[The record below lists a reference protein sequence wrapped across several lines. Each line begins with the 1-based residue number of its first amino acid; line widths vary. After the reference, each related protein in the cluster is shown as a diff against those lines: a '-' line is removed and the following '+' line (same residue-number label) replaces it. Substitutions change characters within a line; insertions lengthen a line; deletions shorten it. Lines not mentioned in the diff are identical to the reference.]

1 LCLDENGTIN
11 ELIYNPTEPIP
22 VTIPAINT
30 DISEVVNYYG
40 PSTENSNTQLYGP
53 TKFIAIKPKKLVF
66 ADEGIFVYNDKD
78 ESNNQTSSR
87 STRAS
92 RTQRTTAGDVRV
104 SIIVLIACVIKSDGQ
119 VLKSE
124 INYIKPFLLRTFGEA
139 GAKQA
144 LLLLKELLKQDIDA
158 KAVAQQIGQHINY
171 STRLE
176 LVHLLLA
183 VANADGEIHAL
194 ELQTI
199 SSIADYMSIQDADY
213 QSILALY
220 QRRKDTNW
228 AYTALEITPSATN
241 EEVKKAYRR
250 MAMKYHP
257 DKVANAGEEIRQ
269 QATDKFRAINEAYEH
284 IKQQRGL

>member
-1 LCLDENGTIN
+1 MSLGKWILGGLGFAVGGPIGSIIGVLIATLFEKNGT
-11 ELIYNPTEPIP
+11 
-22 VTIPAINT
+22 
-30 DISEVVNYYG
+30 D
-40 PSTENSNTQLYGP
+40 
-53 TKFIAIKPKKLVF
+53 
-66 ADEGIFVYNDKD
+66 
-78 ESNNQTSSR
+78 NQTSS
-87 STRAS
+87 STNRTFRA
-92 RTQRTTAGDVRV
+92 QRTTAGDVRV
-104 SIIVLIACVIKSDGQ
+104 SIIVLIACVIKSDGR

-124 INYIKPFLLRTFGEA
+124 INYIKPFLLKTFGEA

-183 VANADGEIHAL
+183 VANADGELHEL
-194 ELQTI
+194 ELEII
-199 SSIADYMSIQDADY
+199 SSISMNMSVQDADY
-213 QSILALY
+213 QSILALC
-220 QRRKDTNW
+220 QRSKDANW

-284 IKQQRGL
+284 IKQQRGI

>member
-1 LCLDENGTIN
+1 MSAGKWILGTLGFVVGGPIGSIIGV
-11 ELIYNPTEPIP
+11 LIALLFEKSGS
-22 VTIPAINT
+22 
-30 DISEVVNYYG
+30 D
-40 PSTENSNTQLYGP
+40 
-53 TKFIAIKPKKLVF
+53 
-66 ADEGIFVYNDKD
+66 D
-78 ESNNQTSSR
+78 QTSSHT
-87 STRAS
+87 SGTSRA
-92 RTQRTTAGDVRV
+92 QRTTAGDVRV

-199 SSIADYMSIQDADY
+199 SSIAGYMSIQDADY

>member
-1 LCLDENGTIN
+1 MSLGKWILGGLGFAVGGPIGSIIGVLIATLFEKNG
-11 ELIYNPTEPIP
+11 
-22 VTIPAINT
+22 
-30 DISEVVNYYG
+30 
-40 PSTENSNTQLYGP
+40 
-53 TKFIAIKPKKLVF
+53 
-66 ADEGIFVYNDKD
+66 AD
-78 ESNNQTSSR
+78 NQTSS
-87 STRAS
+87 STNRTFRA
-92 RTQRTTAGDVRV
+92 QRTTAGDVRV
-104 SIIVLIACVIKSDGQ
+104 SIIVLIACVIKSDGR

-124 INYIKPFLLRTFGEA
+124 INYIKPFLLKTFGEA

-183 VANADGEIHAL
+183 VANADGELHEL
-194 ELQTI
+194 ELEII
-199 SSIADYMSIQDADY
+199 SSISINMSVQDADY

-220 QRRKDTNW
+220 QRSKDANW
-228 AYTALEITPSATN
+228 AYTALEITSSATN

-284 IKQQRGL
+284 IKQQRGI

>member
-1 LCLDENGTIN
+1 MSLGKWILGGLGFAVGGPIGSIIGVLIATLFEKNG
-11 ELIYNPTEPIP
+11 
-22 VTIPAINT
+22 
-30 DISEVVNYYG
+30 
-40 PSTENSNTQLYGP
+40 
-53 TKFIAIKPKKLVF
+53 
-66 ADEGIFVYNDKD
+66 AD
-78 ESNNQTSSR
+78 NQTSS
-87 STRAS
+87 STNRTFRA
-92 RTQRTTAGDVRV
+92 QRTTAGDVRV
-104 SIIVLIACVIKSDGQ
+104 SIIVLIACVIKSDGR

-124 INYIKPFLLRTFGEA
+124 INYIKPFLLKTFGEA

-183 VANADGEIHAL
+183 VANADGELHEL
-194 ELQTI
+194 ELEII
-199 SSIADYMSIQDADY
+199 SSISMNMSVQDADY

-220 QRRKDTNW
+220 QRSKDANW

-284 IKQQRGL
+284 IKQQRGI

>member
-1 LCLDENGTIN
+1 MSLGKWILGGLGFAVGGPIGSIIGVLIATLFEKNG
-11 ELIYNPTEPIP
+11 
-22 VTIPAINT
+22 
-30 DISEVVNYYG
+30 
-40 PSTENSNTQLYGP
+40 
-53 TKFIAIKPKKLVF
+53 
-66 ADEGIFVYNDKD
+66 AD
-78 ESNNQTSSR
+78 NQTSS
-87 STRAS
+87 STNRTFRA
-92 RTQRTTAGDVRV
+92 QRTTAGDVRV
-104 SIIVLIACVIKSDGQ
+104 SIIVLIACVIKSDGR

-124 INYIKPFLLRTFGEA
+124 INYIKPFLLKTFGEA

-183 VANADGEIHAL
+183 VANADGELHEL
-194 ELQTI
+194 ELEII
-199 SSIADYMSIQDADY
+199 SSISMNMSVQDADY

-220 QRRKDTNW
+220 QRSKDANW
-228 AYTALEITPSATN
+228 AYTALEITPSDTN

-284 IKQQRGL
+284 IKQQRGI

>member
-1 LCLDENGTIN
+1 MSLGKWILGGLGFAVGGPIGSIIGVLIATLFEKNG
-11 ELIYNPTEPIP
+11 
-22 VTIPAINT
+22 
-30 DISEVVNYYG
+30 
-40 PSTENSNTQLYGP
+40 
-53 TKFIAIKPKKLVF
+53 
-66 ADEGIFVYNDKD
+66 AD
-78 ESNNQTSSR
+78 NQTSS
-87 STRAS
+87 STNRTFRA
-92 RTQRTTAGDVRV
+92 QRTTAGDVRV
-104 SIIVLIACVIKSDGQ
+104 SIIVLIACVIKSDGR

-124 INYIKPFLLRTFGEA
+124 INYIKPFLLKTFGEA

-183 VANADGEIHAL
+183 VANADGELHEL
-194 ELQTI
+194 ELEII
-199 SSIADYMSIQDADY
+199 SSISMNMSVQDADY

-220 QRRKDTNW
+220 QRSKDANW
-228 AYTALEITPSATN
+228 AYTALEITSSATN

-284 IKQQRGL
+284 IKQQRGI

>member
-1 LCLDENGTIN
+1 MSAGKWILGTLGFVLGGPIGSIIGV
-11 ELIYNPTEPIP
+11 LIASLFEKSG
-22 VTIPAINT
+22 V
-30 DISEVVNYYG
+30 D
-40 PSTENSNTQLYGP
+40 
-53 TKFIAIKPKKLVF
+53 
-66 ADEGIFVYNDKD
+66 
-78 ESNNQTSSR
+78 NQTSSG
-87 STRAS
+87 TS
-92 RTQRTTAGDVRV
+92 RTSRAQRTTAGDVRV
-104 SIIVLIACVIKSDGQ
+104 SIIVLIACVIKSDGR

-124 INYIKPFLLRTFGEA
+124 INYVKPFLLRTFGEA

-144 LLLLKELLKQDIDA
+144 LLLLKELLQQDIDA
-158 KAVAQQIGQHINY
+158 KAVAQQIGQHVNY

-183 VANADGEIHAL
+183 IANADGEIHDL
-194 ELQTI
+194 ELETI
-199 SSIADYMSIQDADY
+199 SSISMYMSIQDADL

-250 MAMKYHP
+250 MAMKFHP

-284 IKQQRGL
+284 IKQQRGI

>member
-1 LCLDENGTIN
+1 MSLGKWILGGLGFAVGGPIGSIIGVLIATLFEKNG
-11 ELIYNPTEPIP
+11 
-22 VTIPAINT
+22 
-30 DISEVVNYYG
+30 
-40 PSTENSNTQLYGP
+40 
-53 TKFIAIKPKKLVF
+53 
-66 ADEGIFVYNDKD
+66 AD
-78 ESNNQTSSR
+78 NQTSS
-87 STRAS
+87 STNRTFRA
-92 RTQRTTAGDVRV
+92 QRTTAGDVRV
-104 SIIVLIACVIKSDGQ
+104 SIIVLIACVIKSDGR

-124 INYIKPFLLRTFGEA
+124 INYIKPFLLKTFGEA

-183 VANADGEIHAL
+183 VANADGELHEL
-194 ELQTI
+194 ELEII
-199 SSIADYMSIQDADY
+199 SSISMNMSVQDADY

-220 QRRKDTNW
+220 QRSKDADW
-228 AYTALEITPSATN
+228 AYTALEITSSATN

-284 IKQQRGL
+284 IKQQRGI

>member
-1 LCLDENGTIN
+1 MSLGKWILGGLGFAVGGPIGSIIGVLIATLFEKNG
-11 ELIYNPTEPIP
+11 
-22 VTIPAINT
+22 
-30 DISEVVNYYG
+30 
-40 PSTENSNTQLYGP
+40 
-53 TKFIAIKPKKLVF
+53 
-66 ADEGIFVYNDKD
+66 AD
-78 ESNNQTSSR
+78 NQTSS
-87 STRAS
+87 STNRTFRA
-92 RTQRTTAGDVRV
+92 QRTTAGDVRV
-104 SIIVLIACVIKSDGQ
+104 SIIVLIACVIKSDGR

-124 INYIKPFLLRTFGEA
+124 INYIKPFLLKTFGEE

-183 VANADGEIHAL
+183 VANADGELHEL
-194 ELQTI
+194 ELEII
-199 SSIADYMSIQDADY
+199 SSISMNMSVQDADY

-220 QRRKDTNW
+220 QRGKDANW

-257 DKVANAGEEIRQ
+257 DKVANAGENIRQ
-269 QATDKFRAINEAYEH
+269 QATDKFRGINEAYEH
-284 IKQQRGL
+284 IKKQRGL

>member
-1 LCLDENGTIN
+1 MSLGKWILGGLGFAVGGPIGSIIGVLIATLFEKNGADN
-11 ELIYNPTEPIP
+11 H
-22 VTIPAINT
+22 
-30 DISEVVNYYG
+30 SSS
-40 PSTENSNTQLYGP
+40 STNRT
-53 TKFIAIKPKKLVF
+53 F
-66 ADEGIFVYNDKD
+66 
-78 ESNNQTSSR
+78 
-87 STRAS
+87 RA
-92 RTQRTTAGDVRV
+92 QRTTAGDVRV
-104 SIIVLIACVIKSDGQ
+104 SIIVLIACVIKSDGR

-124 INYIKPFLLRTFGEA
+124 INYIKPFLLKTFGEA

-183 VANADGEIHAL
+183 VANADGELHEL
-194 ELQTI
+194 ELEII
-199 SSIADYMSIQDADY
+199 SSISMNMSVQDADY

-220 QRRKDTNW
+220 QRSKDANW

-284 IKQQRGL
+284 IKQQRGI

>member
-1 LCLDENGTIN
+1 MSAGKWILGTLGFVLGGPIGSIIGV
-11 ELIYNPTEPIP
+11 LIASLFEKSGSDDQ
-22 VTIPAINT
+22 A
-30 DISEVVNYYG
+30 
-40 PSTENSNTQLYGP
+40 
-53 TKFIAIKPKKLVF
+53 
-66 ADEGIFVYNDKD
+66 
-78 ESNNQTSSR
+78 SSR
-87 STRAS
+87 TSRTY
-92 RTQRTTAGDVRV
+92 RTQRTTAGDVNV
-104 SIIVLIACVIKSDGQ
+104 SIIVLIACVIKSDGR

-176 LVHLLLA
+176 LVHLLSA
-183 VANADGEIHAL
+183 IANADGEIHDL
-194 ELQTI
+194 ELETI
-199 SSIADYMSIQDADY
+199 SRISMYMNIQDADL

-228 AYTALEITPSATN
+228 AYTALEITPSATD

-284 IKQQRGL
+284 IKQQRGI

>member
-1 LCLDENGTIN
+1 MSAGKWILGTLGFVVGGPIGSIIGV
-11 ELIYNPTEPIP
+11 LIASLFE
-22 VTIPAINT
+22 
-30 DISEVVNYYG
+30 
-40 PSTENSNTQLYGP
+40 
-53 TKFIAIKPKKLVF
+53 
-66 ADEGIFVYNDKD
+66 KD

-199 SSIADYMSIQDADY
+199 SSIAGYMSIQDADY

-284 IKQQRGL
+284 IKQQRGI